1 MVKGKTEK
9 SYNVT
14 RPEPVLKAYRDRLKV
29 LKKAQELSA
38 MDEIPKAVQHY
49 SLYLNTLA
57 QYFDVPEAS
66 LSPAHFSK
74 EQDLAEMLLISHT
87 YWDLAKAYDRSP
99 SLTMES
105 IRCLTQFVKFTLGF
119 KYQYANSQMVKK
131 YIRKGLAHNPKPFK
145 DTFEKIRIEAKGCYI
160 ATHCYGSTHP
170 ITASLRDFR
179 DQSLRSTLSGRVF
192 IASYEAI
199 SPSLVKICYRH
210 PLLTKFF
217 DPIFYFLIKT
227 FLKFTKIQV
236 PR

>member
-1 MVKGKTEK
+1 MVKGTTEK

-57 QYFDVPEAS
+57 QYFDVPESS
-66 LSPAHFSK
+66 LSPACFSK

-105 IRCLTQFVKFTLGF
+105 IRCLAQFVKFTLGF

-145 DTFEKIRIEAKGCYI
+145 DAFEKIRIEAKGCYI
-160 ATHCYGSTHP
+160 ATHCYGSAHP
-170 ITASLRDFR
+170 ITASLRNYR
-179 DQSLRSTLSGRVF
+179 DVSLQSNIFGRFFIST
-192 IASYEAI
+192 YECI
-199 SPSLVKICYRH
+199 SPYLVKACYRY
-210 PLLTKFF
+210 PPLTKFF
-217 DPIFYFLIKT
+217 DPIFHLLIRL
-227 FLKFTKIQV
+227 FLKLTKIKAQ
-236 PR
+236 R